1 MSRYFK
7 SDNTAAASPEILAA
21 LAAANHGPARAY
33 GDDAWTTR
41 LDAAF
46 GALFDHEVRVFPV
59 ATGTAANSL
68 ALATLVP
75 PWGAILAHEGAHV
88 VRDECG
94 APEFMS
100 GGARLLLVP
109 GADGKLTPAALRTAL
124 ADNPAT
130 VHTVQ
135 PRAISLTQAT
145 EVGTVYRPAE
155 LAALGAL
162 ARERGLA
169 LHVDGAR
176 FANAVAFLGC
186 HPAELTWRAG
196 VDVLSFGAT
205 KNGAFGAEAVVF
217 FDPAR
222 VADFELRRKRAGHL
236 LSKLRFVSAQLLA
249 YLEDDLWLRNASRA
263 NALAR
268 RLGAAAGPLLRHPV
282 EGNEVFIAADAAR
295 LARLRAGGFEFY
307 DWGPE
312 NAGEARLVVSWDQ
325 PEGDVDAL
333 AGALEG
339 LRG

>member
-7 SDNTAAASPEILAA
+7 SDNTAAASPEILGA

-33 GDDAWTTR
+33 GDDAWSAQ

-46 GALFDHEVRVFPV
+46 GALFEREVRVFSV
-59 ATGTAANSL
+59 ATGTAANAL

-109 GADGKLTPAALRTAL
+109 GDDGKLTPAALRLAL

-135 PRAISLTQAT
+135 PRAITLTQAT
-145 EVGTVYRPAE
+145 ELGTVYRPAE
-155 LAALGAL
+155 LAAIGTL
-162 ARERGLA
+162 ARDRGLA

-186 HPAELTWRAG
+186 RPAELTWRAG

-222 VADFELRRKRAGHL
+222 AADFELRRKRAGHL
-236 LSKLRFVSAQLLA
+236 LSKMRFVSAQLLA
-249 YLEDDLWLRNASRA
+249 YLEDGLWLRNAARA
-263 NALAR
+263 NAFAR
-268 RLGAAAGPLLRHPV
+268 RLAAAAGPLLRHPV
-282 EGNEVFIAADAAR
+282 EANEVFIATDAAR
-295 LARLRAGGFEFY
+295 LARLRDGGFEFY
-307 DWGPE
+307 DWGAE
-312 NAGEARLVVSWDQ
+312 GSGEARLVVSWDQ
-325 PEGDVDAL
+325 PEDDVDAL
-333 AGALEG
+333 ADALET
-339 LRG
+339 LRT

>member
-1 MSRYFK
+1 
-7 SDNTAAASPEILAA
+7 
-21 LAAANHGPARAY
+21 
-33 GDDAWTTR
+33 
-41 LDAAF
+41 
-46 GALFDHEVRVFPV
+46 VRVFPV

-145 EVGTVYRPAE
+145 ELGTVYRPAE
-155 LAALGAL
+155 LAAIGAL

-186 HPAELTWRAG
+186 HPAELSWRAG

-217 FDPAR
+217 FHPDR
-222 VADFELRRKRAGHL
+222 IADFELRRKRAGHL
-236 LSKLRFVSAQLLA
+236 LSKMRFVSAQLLA
-249 YLEDDLWLRNASRA
+249 CLDGDLWLRNATRA
-263 NALAR
+263 NALAQ
-268 RLGAAAGPLLRHPV
+268 RLAVAAGPLLRHPV

-312 NAGEARLVVSWDQ
+312 NCGEARLVVGWDQ
-325 PEGDVDAL
+325 PEEDVDAL
-333 AGALEG
+333 EAALRA
-339 LRG
+339 LRR

>member
-1 MSRYFK
+1 
-7 SDNTAAASPEILAA
+7 
-21 LAAANHGPARAY
+21 
-33 GDDAWTTR
+33 
-41 LDAAF
+41 
-46 GALFDHEVRVFPV
+46 VFPV

-109 GADGKLTPAALRTAL
+109 GAGGKLTPAGLRAAL

-135 PRAISLTQAT
+135 PRAITLTQAT
-145 EVGTVYRPAE
+145 ELGTVYRPAE
-155 LAALGAL
+155 LAAIGAL

-186 HPAELTWRAG
+186 RPAELGWRAG

-222 VADFELRRKRAGHL
+222 AADFELRRKRAGHL
-236 LSKLRFVSAQLLA
+236 LSKMRFVSAQLLA
-249 YLEDDLWLRNASRA
+249 YVEDGLWLRNAARA

-268 RLGAAAGPLLRHPV
+268 RLAAAAGPLLRHPV
-282 EGNEVFIAADAAR
+282 EGNEVFIAADPTR
-295 LARLRAGGFEFY
+295 LARLRDGGFEFY
-307 DWGPE
+307 DWGAE
-312 NAGEARLVVSWDQ
+312 GSGEARLVVSWDQ
-325 PEGDVDAL
+325 PEDEVDAL
-333 AGALEG
+333 VGALEA
-339 LRG
+339 LRR